1 MKPIIVL
8 IAVAIAGAGLG
19 VGFLNAPSI
28 EVVSQDVG
36 VGHDTLTAPVD
47 TAWVGFHIT
56 AIAGN
61 QGFFKNQ
68 YDACIV
74 KVDQYLDPGAI
85 IFCKLTDMAGNIVAE
100 GKTVIGGSGL
110 SPFDTVTIK
119 PLTKIS
125 TGSLMVNNIQ
135 DVTIVIQDAIMPS
148 GN

>member
-1 MKPIIVL
+1 MKALLL
-8 IAVAIAGAGLG
+8 IAIVGVAATAMGL
-19 VGFLNAPSI
+19 GFLNAPSI
-28 EVVSQDVG
+28 DVVSQDIG

-85 IFCKLTDMAGNIVAE
+85 IFCKMTNMQGKIVAE
-100 GKTVIGGSGL
+100 GKTVLQNGL
-110 SPFDTVTIK
+110 NPGDKVTIK

-125 TGSLMVNNIQ
+125 AGSLYINNIQ